1 MKPFTQRGFT
11 LPEVL
16 AALVVASLAIGLV
29 GSFAGTR
36 MDAEKTRAQ
45 RVEGRHIASL
55 VERAHRQGLLAGSA
69 STATDLQAALPHVAV
84 PTRLA
89 GGQTYRIALDGA
101 DPRILIAIETGL
113 RDGGTITRTEVIRA
127 PFPVSELRMPFW
139 RARQL
144 RQIREKAE

>member
-1 MKPFTQRGFT
+1 MKPFAQRGFA
-11 LPEVL
+11 LPEIL
-16 AALVVASLAIGLV
+16 ATLVVASLAIGLV
-29 GSFAGTR
+29 GSFAGMR
-36 MDAEKTRAQ
+36 IDEEKIRAQ
-45 RVEGRHIASL
+45 RSEGRYIATL
-55 VERAHRQGLLAGSA
+55 VERAHRQGLLADTA

-101 DPRILIAIETGL
+101 DPRILIDIETGL

-127 PFPVSELRMPFW
+127 PLPVSELRIPFW

-144 RQIREKAE
+144 RQTREETE